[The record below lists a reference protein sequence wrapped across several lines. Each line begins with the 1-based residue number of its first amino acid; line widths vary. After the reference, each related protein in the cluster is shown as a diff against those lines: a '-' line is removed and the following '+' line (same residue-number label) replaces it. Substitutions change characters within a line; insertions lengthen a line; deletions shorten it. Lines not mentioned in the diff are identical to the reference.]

1 MSCENGKQELEYRLN
16 KREGEPVWI
25 RDIWKYVKINDGR
38 EAVVSAI
45 IDISSHVDRERV
57 LFMEAQLDPLTGIY
71 N

>member
-1 MSCENGKQELEYRLN
+1 M
-16 KREGEPVWI
+16 WI
-25 RDIWKYVKINDGR
+25 RDIWKYVKTNDGR

-57 LFMEAQLDPLTGIY
+57 LLIEAQLDPLTGIY